1 MLRGQFEGLKVL
13 VDAAAAGGVTDA
25 QVDVVNTTEPSNPA
39 VAGVSLAGGVLH
51 FSFTLPRGIDG
62 MQGQPG
68 IPGNNGSDGGPGPQG
83 PPFAQAII
91 DSVTTLPPGSNATVS
106 VMFDGSNVRF
116 NFGIPAGF
124 NGTNGID
131 GAPGEVTNA
140 QLTSAI
146 AGTSGNSNAVATL
159 DTPFTNDP
167 ATSADLELM
176 RAKYN
181 ELVLALRRP

>member
-1 MLRGQFEGLKVL
+1 MLRGQFQGLKAL
-13 VDAAAAGGVTDA
+13 VDLAAAGGVTDA
-25 QVDVVNTTEPSNPA
+25 QVDLVNSTDPVNPA
-39 VAGVSLAGGVLH
+39 QATVSFAGGVLH
-51 FSFTLPRGIDG
+51 FSFTLPRGNDG

-83 PPFAQAII
+83 PPFAQAVI
-91 DSVTTLPPGSNATVS
+91 DSVTTLPPGTNATVS
-106 VMFDGSNVRF
+106 VVFDGSNVRF
-116 NFGIPAGF
+116 TFGIPAGF
-124 NGTNGID
+124 NGNNGAD

-140 QLTSAI
+140 QLASAI
-146 AGTSGNSNAVATL
+146 AGTSGNSNAVSTL
-159 DTPFTNDP
+159 DTPFTNEP